1 MNHVYRPSF
10 SPRPERPPVPFP
22 PPSPEALHDPA
33 AADTWLQNAADA
45 AADILY
51 RDRPGMPH
59 REPHDSQVLARAYAA
74 EPTSKTWLNAILM
87 AAGQLPHI
95 AGGAAVSDGAARL
108 LYRLAALLSREG
120 CEKGDYRLTVCN
132 ATLAHELGRTVRS
145 IRRYLSELQAS
156 GWIYRHFTTGPIGLA
171 RPAIDL
177 GPTVQRLTELE
188 DEIAGRAEAR
198 ADQRADRARCA
209 TLGVILDQEESGG
222 EDRAGPL
229 NTDDSESLSGTV
241 SAQEGSVAGKVS
253 GKPQQGADVKG
264 FFHPGGRPAFTPKPR
279 LVLDH
284 CPTLAAYV
292 GTLDPTWFDLIEAA
306 GRLASRWDLH
316 SRVWQTL
323 CLHLGR
329 EWAAL
334 TVATVAELPNSHFTL
349 SRAATPELRR
359 AGYVS
364 GIAKK
369 LEKGQAASV
378 AASWFRHLKTRSN

>member
-1 MNHVYRPSF
+1 MNYAYRPDF
-10 SPRPERPPVPFP
+10 SPKAEHRPVTLP
-22 PPSPEALHDPA
+22 PPPPEALDDPV
-33 AADTWLQNAADA
+33 AADA
-45 AADILY
+45 WLDQAVSDAGEILY

-59 REPHDSQVLARAYAA
+59 RAGHDSQVLARAYAA
-74 EPTSKTWLNAILM
+74 RATAKGWLNSVLM

-95 AGGAAVSDGAARL
+95 DGGAAVSDGAARL

-177 GPTVQRLTELE
+177 GPTVQRLAELE
-188 DEIAGRAEAR
+188 DEIAGRAEA
-198 ADQRADRARCA
+198 RADRARCA

-222 EDRAGPL
+222 EDRPAPL
-229 NTDDSESLSGTV
+229 NTTDSESLSGTV
-241 SAQEGSVAGKVS
+241 SAQEGYVAGKVS

-264 FFHPGGRPAFTPKPR
+264 FFYPGGRPAFTPKPR

-334 TVATVAELPNSHFTL
+334 TVAT
-349 SRAATPELRR
+349 PELRR

-364 GIAKK
+364 GITKK